1 MGEKHATRGKPT
13 FLWPWPT
20 SVCSMAKNSIGVTS
34 IYAYQADFQI
44 TVSICLDALAL
55 MYASEIDACIGAHPV
70 TLLQI
75 IHGSYEHGA
84 VDDLAP

>member
-1 MGEKHATRGKPT
+1 
-13 FLWPWPT
+13 
-20 SVCSMAKNSIGVTS
+20 
-34 IYAYQADFQI
+34 
-44 TVSICLDALAL
+44 
-55 MYASEIDACIGAHPV
+55 MYASEIDARIGDYPV

>member
-1 MGEKHATRGKPT
+1 M
-13 FLWPWPT
+13 
-20 SVCSMAKNSIGVTS
+20 
-34 IYAYQADFQI
+34 
-44 TVSICLDALAL
+44 TVSICLAALAL
-55 MYASEIDACIGAHPV
+55 MYASEIDARIGAHPV

>member
-1 MGEKHATRGKPT
+1 MANIDLLRSKS
-13 FLWPWPT
+13 
-20 SVCSMAKNSIGVTS
+20 SVGVAS
-34 IYAYQADFQI
+34 AYAYQPDCQM
-44 TVSICLDALAL
+44 TVSICLAALAL
-55 MYASEIDACIGAHPV
+55 MYASEIDARIGDYPV

>member
-1 MGEKHATRGKPT
+1 MPLVESRHSFGHGQHRSAQWRKIRLALRA
-13 FLWPWPT
+13 
-20 SVCSMAKNSIGVTS
+20 S
-34 IYAYQADFQI
+34 AYQADFQI

-55 MYASEIDACIGAHPV
+55 MYASEIDARIGAHPV